1 MRLHEFGI
9 APYSD
14 TSTALCDSISG
25 KHWVQAPYQCIHKY
39 NVGFASASLWSPV
52 QRSCITCVVLSTL
65 PSLTV
70 AFNILIFLCSPLHTS
85 QYFASGLAQNG
96 DTHEGIQG
104 FLICDILTEVRR
116 SHGRMARVCAFC
128 RKKGAAVRCTTK
140 GCRLV
145 GHFPCLKQ
153 PGDFLFQHFDRFEAF
168 CPHHAPKQRFL
179 RASSL
184 PSHTDL
190 HTCCICLSQ
199 IQNVPSFS
207 ELYCP
212 SCETFLHRD
221 CLQVRQ

>member
-1 MRLHEFGI
+1 MVTHTKGSKGFSF
-9 APYSD
+9 A
-14 TSTALCDSISG
+14 TS
-25 KHWVQAPYQCIHKY
+25 
-39 NVGFASASLWSPV
+39 SLKPDGPM
-52 QRSCITCVVLSTL
+52 VVKLM
-65 PSLTV
+65 
-70 AFNILIFLCSPLHTS
+70 
-85 QYFASGLAQNG
+85 Y
-96 DTHEGIQG
+96 D
-104 FLICDILTEVRR
+104 
-116 SHGRMARVCAFC
+116 CAFC
-128 RKKGAAVRCTTK
+128 RKKGAAVGCAAK

-153 PGDFLFQHFDRFEAF
+153 TGDFLFQCFDRFKAF

-179 RASSL
+179 HASSL

-199 IQNVPSFS
+199 IKTAPSFS